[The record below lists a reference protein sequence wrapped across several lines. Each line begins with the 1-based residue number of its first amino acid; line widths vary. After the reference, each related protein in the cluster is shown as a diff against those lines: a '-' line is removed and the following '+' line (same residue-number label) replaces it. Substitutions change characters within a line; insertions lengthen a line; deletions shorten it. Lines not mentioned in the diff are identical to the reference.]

1 MGSDHTALEW
11 LLSETPPLLKGYQEV
26 AMKPA
31 PAFLHRSTLLE
42 DAGGQYA
49 QSMQLESRL
58 KNNQGEIH
66 PGQSFQHILLTAF
79 SFLFLLVCLTM
90 SAVATRL
97 HSNSV

>member
-1 MGSDHTALEW
+1 M
-11 LLSETPPLLKGYQEV
+11 SETPPLLKGHQEA

-42 DAGGQYA
+42 DAGGGGQYA

-66 PGQSFQHILLTAF
+66 PGQSFKHILLTAF
-79 SFLFLLVCLTM
+79 SFLFLLVSLTM
-90 SAVATRL
+90 SAHGNKTAQ
-97 HSNSV
+97 